1 MKEAIAK
8 DKAMITLHYLFVL
21 GVCFSIVGGFCGFTP
36 IIWPIE
42 KRRNLFSLQ
51 IQKLS
56 NEKKEDTNRWKV
68 LKPVVDTVWQWTD
81 NTFFATAFL
90 LVLLGTVL
98 MALKDLS

>member
-1 MKEAIAK
+1 
-8 DKAMITLHYLFVL
+8 MITLHDLFVL

-68 LKPVVDTVWQWTD
+68 LKPWSI
-81 NTFFATAFL
+81 
-90 LVLLGTVL
+90 
-98 MALKDLS
+98 LSGNGQITHSSQRLFSLSYWERF